1 MTQDSKDNSKLSKIV
16 SLCKRRGFVYPSSEI
31 YGGLANVYD
40 YGPLGV
46 EVLRNL
52 RDLWWNKFVRSR
64 IDMVGIES
72 QIFMHPMVWEASG
85 HAKGFSD
92 PMVEDTVNNKRWRA
106 DHLIEEF
113 AKEELNQEIDTDLM
127 SVEELDAYIREN
139 KILSPDGNPLG
150 QVRQFNLMFQTELGA
165 TEANRSDLFLRAETA
180 QGMYVLFK
188 NVLDSTRVQVPFGI
202 AQYGKAFRNEV
213 TKGKFIFRTIEFEQ
227 MEIQYF
233 IKPPEKDE
241 DWKKYWEEWANQL
254 EDWYINVLEIPKD
267 KLKWK
272 PHSKLIFYAKAASD
286 VQYKFDWGFDEV
298 SGLHYRTDYDLSTHM
313 KHSEE
318 SLTYRDPMTNE
329 EYTPHV
335 MESTWGLNR
344 NFLMLLDNA
353 YAEDGDRIV
362 MKFPDKIA
370 PYNVAVFP
378 LVKNK
383 PELVAKAKEVYTQLV
398 NEGFRV
404 AWDERGN
411 VGKRYY
417 SQDEIGTPKCV
428 TIDYETL
435 EDGTVTIR
443 DRDTTEQVRVKI
455 SELGGSLKNGF

>member
-1 MTQDSKDNSKLSKIV
+1 MSKYEKVV
-16 SLCKRRGFVYPSSEI
+16 SLAKRRGFVFPSSEI

-46 EVLRNL
+46 QMLQQIRK
-52 RDLWWNKFVRSR
+52 LWWDKFVRTR
-64 IDMVGIES
+64 ADIVGIES

-92 PMVEDTVNNKRWRA
+92 PMVEDKVNNKRWRA
-106 DHLIEEF
+106 DHLVEEF
-113 AKEELNQEIDTDLM
+113 SKNALKQEIDTDLM
-127 SVEELDAYIREN
+127 SIQELEKFIVDN
-139 KILSPDGNPLG
+139 KIKSPDGNELG
-150 QVRQFNLMFQTELGA
+150 EVRKFNLMFKTELGA
-165 TEANRSDLFLRAETA
+165 TEINRSDLFLRAETA

-233 IKPPEKDE
+233 IKPPQTEA
-241 DWKKYWEEWANQL
+241 DWKRYWDEWAKQL
-254 EDWYINVLEIPKD
+254 EDWYTNVMEIPAEKIR
-267 KLKWK
+267 WK

-286 VQYKFDWGFDEV
+286 IQYEFDWGFDEV
-298 SGLHYRTDYDLSTHM
+298 SGLHYRTDYDLSTHA
-313 KHSEE
+313 KHSGQE
-318 SLTYRDPMTNE
+318 LKYRDPFTNE
-329 EYTPHV
+329 TYVPHV

-344 NFLMLLDNA
+344 NFFMLLDNA
-353 YAEDGDRIV
+353 YTEEGDRV
-362 MKFPDKIA
+362 VLKLPASVA
-370 PYNVAVFP
+370 PYEYAVFP

-383 PELVAKAKEVYTQLV
+383 PDIVEKARTVYNALIAKGY
-398 NEGFRV
+398 RV

-411 VGKRYY
+411 VGQRYY

-428 TIDYETL
+428 TIDYQTL
-435 EDGTVTIR
+435 EDSTVTIR
-443 DRDTTEQVRVKI
+443 DRDSTEQNRFNI
-455 SELGGSLKNGF
+455 ESL